1 MKLVLQIIQIGVA
14 ALLVFA
20 ILMQAKGAG
29 VGTIF
34 GGEGQFYKSRRGME
48 KLLLIATI
56 ALSVIFAATS
66 ILNLIV

>member
-1 MKLVLQIIQIGVA
+1 MKLALQVVQIVVA
-14 ALLVFA
+14 ILLMFA
-20 ILMQAKGAG
+20 ILMQAKGVG

-34 GGEGQFYKSRRGME
+34 GGEGQFYKSRRGVE

-56 ALSVIFAATS
+56 ILSLFFVLTS